1 MFAAGRCLRIIR
13 QGLGGR
19 NRSRRRARWRRCL
32 KAPPSGS
39 TGAAK
44 ARAASQ
50 CHSSPAICPKSF
62 WALKH
67 RKRQRRKAAATSIH
81 KGNGCHHQRALRMAS
96 RPRGLQPTA
105 GTGHSALAARARGP
119 VRIMAAW
126 RSGWGS

>member
-19 NRSRRRARWRRCL
+19 NRSRRRARRRRCL

-39 TGAAK
+39 TAAPK
-44 ARAASQ
+44 AGAASQ

-62 WALKH
+62 SALKH

-81 KGNGCHHQRALRMAS
+81 KVNGCHHQRALRMAS
-96 RPRGLQPTA
+96 RPRRLQLTA
-105 GTGHSALAARARGP
+105 GTGRSASVARGRGP
-119 VRIMAAW
+119 VRIMAEW
-126 RSGWGS
+126 L